1 MACGSAFHGTLFVHS
16 VLKSPSSSSKSFF
29 SSASALTVS
38 SGFRRPLRSGSGG
51 VGHKRTLAPSAS
63 ASFSDDLRPPLGE
76 NPEGVISGEWPEN
89 FSLLSYDDLRA
100 YLETQIISD
109 ETKPS
114 AKLATV
120 MSTQIRKARPEQ
132 ALEEI
137 EHNFEFV
144 SGLPVVDDEL
154 RCIGVISKKDK
165 ARAPNGLKSKVGEVM
180 SSPAITLTPDNT
192 VLDAAALMLKMKVH
206 RVPILDV
213 EKRVIGMVT
222 RTDIFQAL
230 EAQKVESVS

>member
-165 ARAPNGLKSKVGEVM
+165 ARAPNGVCVLAFVL
-180 SSPAITLTPDNT
+180 SSTCILYLLLNIK
-192 VLDAAALMLKMKVH
+192 ALS
-206 RVPILDV
+206 
-213 EKRVIGMVT
+213 T
-222 RTDIFQAL
+222 Y
-230 EAQKVESVS
+230 SC